1 MLAFLC
7 GAMEF
12 APDGGRDWRE
22 KMRRWLEE
30 NVNHAAY
37 DPTVE
42 ARRLMSEGDL
52 RCLPGWKTTDLERF
66 RKAMRFIIN
75 HDLDVMRSRAD
86 YVVCYWD
93 AAAARGGGGDTPP
106 HATATTGEG
115 QVSIVQA
122 TSAADAADAPARSRR
137 RGGGSRLARRR
148 RRAGILLSLPAV
160 IVVVALLGI
169 PIGQAIYY
177 SMTTWDGISST
188 WIGPSTYTTALSDPI
203 LWRVLQNNALLLLSV
218 PFAIGVPL
226 GIAALLHEHV
236 RGWRFF
242 RSVYFLPTAISWVVI
257 GMVAVQFFALSG
269 LMNAML
275 RAAGLASLQTDMLA
289 GQRSALVALA
299 ITFVWSMLGTNTIIF
314 LTGMATL
321 DPTLIEAARVDGLTR
336 RQIFFRVTVPLL
348 KRFIQFSFV
357 ITVISAFSALFSLI
371 FVMTNGG
378 PGFGTTTLEFFVYQ
392 SAFAQGQFGTGA
404 LYGIILFVIMII
416 AGLVQLRLIRSEDG
430 EGW

>member
-1 MLAFLC
+1 
-7 GAMEF
+7 
-12 APDGGRDWRE
+12 
-22 KMRRWLEE
+22 
-30 NVNHAAY
+30 
-37 DPTVE
+37 
-42 ARRLMSEGDL
+42 
-52 RCLPGWKTTDLERF
+52 
-66 RKAMRFIIN
+66 
-75 HDLDVMRSRAD
+75 
-86 YVVCYWD
+86 
-93 AAAARGGGGDTPP
+93 
-106 HATATTGEG
+106 
-115 QVSIVQA
+115 VSIVQA
-122 TSAADAADAPARSRR
+122 TSKTDVPAAAARPRR
-137 RGGGSRLARRR
+137 PGGGSRLARRR
-148 RRAGILLSLPAV
+148 RRAGLLLSLPAV
-160 IVVVALLGI
+160 LVVVVLLGL

-177 SMTTWDGISST
+177 SMTTWDGISAT
-188 WIGPSTYTTALSDPI
+188 WIGPSAYTTALSDPI
-203 LWRVLQNNALLLLSV
+203 LWRVLENNALLLLSI
-218 PFAIGVPL
+218 PFAIGIPL

-275 RAAGLASLQTDMLA
+275 RAVGLASLQTDMLA

-321 DPTLIEAARVDGLTR
+321 DQTLVEAARVDGLNR
-336 RQIFFRVTVPLL
+336 RQIFLRVTVPLL

-392 SAFAQGQFGTGA
+392 SAFSQGQFGTGA
-404 LYGIILFVIMII
+404 LYGIILFVIMIVV
-416 AGLVQLRLIRSEDG
+416 GLVQLRLIRSEDG

>member
-1 MLAFLC
+1 M
-7 GAMEF
+7 
-12 APDGGRDWRE
+12 
-22 KMRRWLEE
+22 
-30 NVNHAAY
+30 
-37 DPTVE
+37 
-42 ARRLMSEGDL
+42 
-52 RCLPGWKTTDLERF
+52 
-66 RKAMRFIIN
+66 
-75 HDLDVMRSRAD
+75 
-86 YVVCYWD
+86 
-93 AAAARGGGGDTPP
+93 
-106 HATATTGEG
+106 
-115 QVSIVQA
+115 SIVQA
-122 TSAADAADAPARSRR
+122 TSKAAAPSAPARRPR
-137 RGGGSRLARRR
+137 GGSRLARRR
-148 RRAGILLSLPAV
+148 RRAGILLTLPAV

-169 PIGQAIYY
+169 PVGQAIYY

-188 WIGPSTYTTALSDPI
+188 WIGPSAYTTALSDPTF
-203 LWRVLQNNALLLLSV
+203 WRVLQNNALLLLSI
-218 PFAIGVPL
+218 PFAIGIPL
-226 GIAALLHEHV
+226 GIAALLHERV

-275 RAAGLASLQTDMLA
+275 STIGLGSLRTDMLA

-314 LTGMATL
+314 LTGLATL
-321 DPTLIEAARVDGLTR
+321 DPTLIEAARVDGLRR
-336 RQIFFRVTVPLL
+336 RQIFFRVTLPLL
-348 KRFIQFSFV
+348 KRFVQFSFV

-392 SAFAQGQFGTGA
+392 SAFSQGQFGTGA

-416 AGLVQLRLIRSEDG
+416 VGLVQLRLIRSEDG

>member
-1 MLAFLC
+1 VSAIQ
-7 GAMEF
+7 A
-12 APDGGRDWRE
+12 A
-22 KMRRWLEE
+22 EE
-30 NVNHAAY
+30 AAA
-37 DPTVE
+37 E
-42 ARRLMSEGDL
+42 SALARRG
-52 RCLPGWKTTDLERF
+52 
-66 RKAMRFIIN
+66 
-75 HDLDVMRSRAD
+75 
-86 YVVCYWD
+86 
-93 AAAARGGGGDTPP
+93 RGG
-106 HATATTGEG
+106 
-115 QVSIVQA
+115 
-122 TSAADAADAPARSRR
+122 R
-137 RGGGSRLARRR
+137 RGGAGSGRLARRR
-148 RRAGILLSLPAV
+148 RRAGIMLSLPAV

-169 PIGQAIYY
+169 PIGQAVYY
-177 SMTTWDGISST
+177 SMTNWDGITAT
-188 WIGPSTYTTALSDPI
+188 WIGPSAYVTALTDPI
-203 LWRVLQNNALLLLSV
+203 FWRVIENNALLLLSI
-218 PFAIGVPL
+218 PFAIGIPL

-269 LMNAML
+269 LMNKIL
-275 RAAGLASLQTDMLA
+275 AAVGLDALQTDMLA
-289 GQRSALVALA
+289 GEYSALAAVA
-299 ITFVWSMLGTNTIIF
+299 ITFVWSMLGTNIIIF

-321 DPTLIEAARVDGLTR
+321 DPTLIEAARVDGLSR

-392 SAFAQGQFGTGA
+392 TAFSQSQFGTGA

-416 AGLVQLRLIRSEDG
+416 VGLVQLRLIRSEDG